1 MHDLEAEIKDL
12 IIKTLCLEDISP
24 EDIVSDAPLFGD
36 GLGLDSID
44 SLELGLA
51 VKKHF
56 KVPLDSN
63 SEETRSHFAS
73 VNTLKVF
80 IESHRKSE

>member
-1 MHDLEAEIKDL
+1 VLNLEAEIKSL
-12 IIKTLCLEDISP
+12 IIDTLCLENISP
-24 EDIVSDAPLFGD
+24 EDIISDEPLFGD

-56 KVPLDSN
+56 KVPLDSS

-73 VNTLKVF
+73 VNTLKLF
-80 IESHRKSE
+80 IESYRNTQ